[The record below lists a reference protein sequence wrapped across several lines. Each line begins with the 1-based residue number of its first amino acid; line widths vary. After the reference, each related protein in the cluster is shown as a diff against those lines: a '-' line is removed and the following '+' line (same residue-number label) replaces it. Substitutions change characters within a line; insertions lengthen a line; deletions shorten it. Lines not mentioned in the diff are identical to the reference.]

1 MDSTLQSIIVILFI
15 GLPVAYFVLRFFF
28 KNHLMFR
35 IGFVWMINLF
45 IVAIGTRLSA
55 SFPDAYPQ
63 WLSLSVIILLSWV
76 CIFITHKNV
85 QKPIADIEEKL
96 NLMSKGYMKFG
107 LNIKDLKRKDEI
119 GNLNNSMMNLS
130 REFINVIENIKS
142 VSEQIRHSSLQLK
155 STSDELSSG
164 ASTEAASIEEI
175 SASMEQ
181 MVKSIS
187 QNSENSTITNEVAS
201 KAYESV
207 NSSNQS
213 ARKAIK
219 ALEKITQ
226 KINVINDIALQTNIL
241 SLNAAVEAA
250 RSKENSSG
258 FAVVATEVR
267 KLAELSKNAALEIE
281 KISNEASDIS
291 NGASVK
297 LSETVTLIDRTSE
310 LVSLIET
317 ASNEQDSNAQQI
329 NSAITEINGSIQS
342 SAATAEEMSASAEEL
357 QRYAN
362 DLYENISLFN
372 TSKVIEIDKREEPKS
387 KKPNKP
393 KKKSWYKLRKA
404 S

>member
-1 MDSTLQSIIVILFI
+1 
-15 GLPVAYFVLRFFF
+15 
-28 KNHLMFR
+28 
-35 IGFVWMINLF
+35 
-45 IVAIGTRLSA
+45 
-55 SFPDAYPQ
+55 
-63 WLSLSVIILLSWV
+63 
-76 CIFITHKNV
+76 
-85 QKPIADIEEKL
+85 
-96 NLMSKGYMKFG
+96 
-107 LNIKDLKRKDEI
+107 
-119 GNLNNSMMNLS
+119 
-130 REFINVIENIKS
+130 
-142 VSEQIRHSSLQLK
+142 
-155 STSDELSSG
+155 
-164 ASTEAASIEEI
+164 
-175 SASMEQ
+175 
-181 MVKSIS
+181 
-187 QNSENSTITNEVAS
+187 
-201 KAYESV
+201 
-207 NSSNQS
+207 
-213 ARKAIK
+213 
-219 ALEKITQ
+219 
-226 KINVINDIALQTNIL
+226 
-241 SLNAAVEAA
+241 
-250 RSKENSSG
+250 
-258 FAVVATEVR
+258 VATEVR